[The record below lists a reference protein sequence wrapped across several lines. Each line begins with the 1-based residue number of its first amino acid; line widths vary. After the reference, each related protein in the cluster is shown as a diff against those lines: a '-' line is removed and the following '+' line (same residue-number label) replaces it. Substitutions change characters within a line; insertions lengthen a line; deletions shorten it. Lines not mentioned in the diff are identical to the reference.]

1 MPNENLLMTDPP
13 NWKAEPDAVLL
24 AEHGPARMKEDAARL
39 EVEFQYVLEQAGDS
53 AKLGKSVTCRPVF
66 ETGKREKEEEGD
78 NDNDSGTQGEER
90 KPPEQDDEEDQ
101 EDDEDDQD
109 DQDDDEG
116 DEDQEDEEPWRTQSR
131 RRMTV
136 NSRITLS

>member
-1 MPNENLLMTDPP
+1 MPNENLLMTDPL

-24 AEHGPARMKEDAARL
+24 AEHGPARMKENAARL
-39 EVEFQYVLEQAGDS
+39 EVEFQYVLEQAGDP
-53 AKLGKSVTCRPVF
+53 AKLGKSVTCRPVI
-66 ETGKREKEEEGD
+66 ETGRREKEEED
-78 NDNDSGTQGEER
+78 DDSGSQGEER

-101 EDDEDDQD
+101 EDDDDE
-109 DQDDDEG
+109 DDEG

-136 NSRITLS
+136 NGRITLS